1 MINFLGQEAKFIF
14 RSDIFRNLSED
25 PQALVS
31 DFEED
36 NDDAPH

>member
-14 RSDIFRNLSED
+14 RSDIFRILSED
-25 PQALVS
+25 LQALIS

-36 NDDAPH
+36 SDDAPH